1 MDDLREFKMND
12 TKRSNGFT
20 IVELLIVIVVIAILA
35 AITIVAYNGIQN
47 RAKNTQQISAMSTYV
62 KGLGLY
68 AASNNNQYPTAALA
82 CFDGTSTCWS
92 GATQSAS
99 ETLVAGLRQH
109 IGSVPVPPYIA
120 LLANGTVGT
129 YNGYYL
135 LYRINDTATSCPEI
149 GGTYLLNTSTADG
162 LRTCRVAIPLPV

>member
-1 MDDLREFKMND
+1 MQWAKQTR
-12 TKRSNGFT
+12 GFT

-68 AASNNNQYPTAALA
+68 AASNNNQYPTDAAVA

-99 ETLVAGLRQH
+99 QTLVTGLRQH

-120 LLANGTVGT
+120 LLANGTVGSYT
-129 YNGYYL
+129 GYYL
-135 LYRINDTATSCPEI
+135 LYRINDTAASCPEI
-149 GGTYLLNTSTADG
+149 GGTYLLNTATADG
-162 LRTCRVAIPLPV
+162 LRTCRVAVPLPV